1 MFFFMLSA
9 LLLFITII
17 NNNNIRHANGW
28 SILLCFLIIQSTMF
42 LIMHGITDILMFT
55 QSRTNLMFFFLSLSV
70 FFFSCFTVP
79 FISSFPLSTYGLLFL
94 SLYFISL
101 HPLFTCIG
109 IHDGS
114 SLFC

>member
-70 FFFSCFTVP
+70 FFFFLFHCS
-79 FISSFPLSTYGLLFL
+79 IYLLIP
-94 SLYFISL
+94 SLYIWTSL
-101 HPLFTCIG
+101 PFALLYFPPSLIHMHWHP
-109 IHDGS
+109 
-114 SLFC
+114 